1 MIICLFT
8 SSVVTPFTIFFT
20 PGKRIRKLAELD
32 PPEFKSPVSVTVE
45 GKVGEPLTVCI
56 VDERTGEIG
65 VADSRALGLLEQA
78 TGSAL
83 NDISISKAIGTLG
96 NTEYSISCINMDSLV
111 DGVWCP
117 LSWIKDTRRR
127 AIENLSNDPDDSTED
142 KSISDKQ
149 STSARATY
157 NDDFF
162 VVDQLLDEIA
172 SAGKTSRSTQ
182 SFPRVSVLAR
192 SFEQVDAI
200 CSFIENNSNDKEPRV
215 SEVIID
221 FLEIEGIRSAVSRIR
236 EAKDKSHQNI
246 RIVVASPRIIKPGEE
261 GIWKTL
267 LKQSLDAILVR
278 STGLLYRLTQLGG
291 TGQQLSIQ
299 SLSTEGDVEVTT
311 VTLPEL
317 IGDFS
322 LNAANAITAHE
333 LLQAGLSRITAA
345 YDLSAHAITE
355 LATLLGKSAQHLEV
369 VVHQHMPIFHT
380 EHCVCKSLKMI

>member
-1 MIICLFT
+1 
-8 SSVVTPFTIFFT
+8 
-20 PGKRIRKLAELD
+20 
-32 PPEFKSPVSVTVE
+32 
-45 GKVGEPLTVCI
+45 
-56 VDERTGEIG
+56 
-65 VADSRALGLLEQA
+65 
-78 TGSAL
+78 
-83 NDISISKAIGTLG
+83 
-96 NTEYSISCINMDSLV
+96 
-111 DGVWCP
+111 
-117 LSWIKDTRRR
+117 
-127 AIENLSNDPDDSTED
+127 
-142 KSISDKQ
+142 
-149 STSARATY
+149 
-157 NDDFF
+157 
-162 VVDQLLDEIA
+162 
-172 SAGKTSRSTQ
+172 
-182 SFPRVSVLAR
+182 
-192 SFEQVDAI
+192 
-200 CSFIENNSNDKEPRV
+200 V

-267 LKQSLDAILVR
+267 LKQSPDAILER
-278 STGLLYRLTQLGG
+278 STGLFYRLTQLGG

>member
-45 GKVGEPLTVCI
+45 GKVGEPLTVRI

-127 AIENLSNDPDDSTED
+127 AIENLSND
-142 KSISDKQ
+142 
-149 STSARATY
+149 ARATY

-267 LKQSLDAILVR
+267 LKQSPDAILVR

-322 LNAANAITAHE
+322 LNAANAITANE
-333 LLQAGLSRITAA
+333 LLQACLSRITAA
-345 YDLSAHAITE
+345 YDLSADAITE
-355 LATLLGKSAQHLEV
+355 FATLLGKSAQHLEV